1 MNKRLVI
8 AGIILISLVCLT
20 AFKLWHREEAGISA
34 TGTIEVT
41 QVDVAPKVNGYLSA
55 LTIEPGD
62 AVQNG
67 KVIAKV
73 FRADLESQLLRDEAA
88 LEKAQVQLDDL
99 QKGSRQAELQAAAA
113 NVESAKAVLRKNRA
127 DFERLNSLYQQGA
140 VSQQELDNIRSALD
154 VAANAVQAAESQYH
168 LAREGYRPDAIAA
181 QQKEVER
188 NRAVLEISRAALA
201 DTTLT
206 SPLSGVVLSKNYQNG
221 EYVNVG
227 AAVVTIGDL
236 NDCWVKIYLS
246 STQLGLVKLGQKTQ
260 VRIDSYPNRAFS
272 GTIKEISEKAEFTP
286 RQSITQQERANL
298 VFAVKVKL
306 DNAAGILK
314 PGMPADV
321 VLQ

>member
-8 AGIILISLVCLT
+8 AGIIIISLIGLT
-20 AFKLWHREEAGISA
+20 AFKLWYREEEGISA

-41 QVDVAPKVNGYLSA
+41 QVDVAPKVNGYLNG
-55 LTIEPGD
+55 LTIEAGD

-73 FRADLESQLLRDEAA
+73 SRADLESQLLRDEAA
-88 LEKAQVQLDDL
+88 LEKSQLQLDDL
-99 QKGSRQAELQAAAA
+99 RKGSRQAELQAAAA
-113 NVESAKAVLRKNRA
+113 NVASAKAVLRKNRA

-140 VSQQELDNIRSALD
+140 VSQQELDNSRSALD
-154 VAANAVQAAESQYH
+154 VAANAVQTAESNYN
-168 LAREGYRPDAIAA
+168 LAREGSRPDAIAA

-188 NRAVLEISRAALA
+188 NRAVLEMSRAALA
-201 DTTLT
+201 DTTVS
-206 SPLSGVVLSKNYQNG
+206 SPLNGVVLSKNYQNG

-236 NDCWVKIYLS
+236 TDCWVKIYLPS
-246 STQLGLVKLGQKTQ
+246 PQLGLVKLGQKAQ
-260 VRIDSYPNRAFS
+260 VRIDSYPNRVFS

-298 VFAVKVKL
+298 VFAVKVKI

-321 VLQ
+321 ELQ